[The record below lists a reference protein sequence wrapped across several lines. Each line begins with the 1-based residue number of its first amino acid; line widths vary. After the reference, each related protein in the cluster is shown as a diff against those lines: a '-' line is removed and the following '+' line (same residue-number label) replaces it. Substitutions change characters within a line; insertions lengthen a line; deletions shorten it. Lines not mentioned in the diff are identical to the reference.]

1 MKITNIRA
9 RVFEWK
15 GKTVPPQGNFC
26 SNAMDLLY
34 SKQETMKTFRFHG
47 WTVVE
52 IEADNGL
59 VGYGNVAL
67 APRISKEI
75 IDQYLAPLVIG
86 QDPWD
91 YEYLSQRMIRATH
104 AWGRKG
110 VGMAAISAV
119 DIGLWDLLG
128 KSVDKPVFKLLGGRT
143 KEKIPC
149 YYSTPARCTTT
160 T

>member
-1 MKITNIRA
+1 MKITKVRA
-9 RVFEWK
+9 RTFEWK

-34 SKQETMKTFRFHG
+34 SPQETMKTFRFHG

-52 IEADNGL
+52 IETDTGL

-67 APRISKEI
+67 APRIAKEI
-75 IDQYLAPLVIG
+75 IDQYLTPLIMG

-91 YEYLSQRMIRATH
+91 YEYLNQRMYRATH

-110 VGMAAISAV
+110 VGVTGANGLLDRVDALCFAAPIFFH
-119 DIGLWDLLG
+119 
-128 KSVDKPVFKLLGGRT
+128 SVRWYFD
-143 KEKIPC
+143 
-149 YYSTPARCTTT
+149 A
-160 T
+160 